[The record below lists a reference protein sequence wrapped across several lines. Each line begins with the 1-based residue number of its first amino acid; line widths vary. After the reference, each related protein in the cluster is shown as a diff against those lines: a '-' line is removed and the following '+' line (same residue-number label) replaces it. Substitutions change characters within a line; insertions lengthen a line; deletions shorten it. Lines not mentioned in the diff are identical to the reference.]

1 LFLQIFLQLTIF
13 IPEENFTK
21 IKLLDVVQV
30 DAVVMFT
37 TIELVIPLTSASQ
50 RHALG
55 VTFPAPHGKH
65 PTNVSSTFIKIMF
78 DFIRK

>member
-1 LFLQIFLQLTIF
+1 MSLQIVLQLTIF

-30 DAVVMFT
+30 DDAVVMFT
-37 TIELVIPLTSASQ
+37 TIELVNPLTSASQ

-65 PTNVSSTFIKIMF
+65 PTNVSSTFI
-78 DFIRK
+78 

>member
-1 LFLQIFLQLTIF
+1 LFLQIVLQLTIF
-13 IPEENFTK
+13 ISEENFTK

-37 TIELVIPLTSASQ
+37 TIELVNPFTSASQ
-50 RHALG
+50 RHASG
-55 VTFPAPHGKH
+55 VPAPHGKH
-65 PTNVSSTFIKIMF
+65 PTNVSSTFFKIIF